1 MSLKPRVPAAGELP
15 SIAWADTLE
24 ALVEVHRLRR
34 AADDTAR
41 WPLAHACPHRPRAAG
56 VDGIPDLVVVDD
68 IDPIRHAFCCR
79 ALA

>member
-1 MSLKPRVPAAGELP
+1 VSLRLRASTAGDHP

-24 ALVEVHRLRR
+24 ALAEVHRMRR

-41 WPLAHACPHRPRAAG
+41 WPLTHAGSHRPPTATA
-56 VDGIPDLVVVDD
+56 DGISDPVVADD
-68 IDPIRHAFCCR
+68 IGSAHHAFCCR